1 MEFKKFVPVSEN
13 DTVTAIANALNST
26 KYMKEVYIKEG
37 ISYLSFLG
45 INCSLSLLNSG
56 FLESERY
63 GLEEAQHPEQSEVAF
78 FRQKMNPKQ
87 NEALTEEKEILTIKF
102 SMVES
107 PEMKE
112 LGKNLKKPANAVQQS
127 PSG

>member
-1 MEFKKFVPVSEN
+1 MFIIF
-13 DTVTAIANALNST
+13 
-26 KYMKEVYIKEG
+26 
-37 ISYLSFLG
+37 FL
-45 INCSLSLLNSG
+45 G

-63 GLEEAQHPEQSEVAF
+63 GLEEIQQPEQSEVAF
-78 FRQKMNPKQ
+78 FRQKMNPKL

-112 LGKNLKKPANAVQQS
+112 LGKNVKKPANAVQQS